1 MDNLTDKDLE
11 WLRRLVENWDRKLFK
26 KYLWY
31 RRKQIE
37 ETIWSLK
44 LDWYKANGS
53 TVLIRRREAFDE
65 IYDFDGQQIEKYYT
79 NGNKEIIYAD
89 KTIKYIYPDGS
100 SKTVFPDGHE
110 IKEE

>member
-65 IYDFDGQQIEKYYT
+65 IYDFDEFIKW
-79 NGNKEIIYAD
+79 EINA
-89 KTIKYIYPDGS
+89 KTMAQDHATFIDELVES
-100 SKTVFPDGHE
+100 MS
-110 IKEE
+110 